1 MEYDIVTAIDE
12 NGTLFAFTNR
22 DKSKIVPVFM
32 ISVAEKQAKAIPH
45 TYVSVRIFQVSCSY
59 IAGGLRDRTRRE
71 QLTAEDVVTF
81 FPGITEAKK
90 TLTFHSQQNCED
102 LQFLNGAG
110 ECTVTLADGNS
121 IEIVYDTGIVSVL
134 MDTFER
140 DWVSHQFAFAEL
152 QNKITGIVAAF
163 ISGQPSP
170 KPVFQFVWGK
180 TRDAITRKI
189 TSITLSLRT
198 TANRDTKSP
207 VLSVELG
214 GNNSMFMRVFCN
226 SQQMLIDRLTDAN
239 KSSAIGPVLAQV
251 YSLDGSLAF
260 IQGPGRMSAPGMRNR
275 VFESD
280 GMTVLANIVRDLW
293 AIPST
298 GPVAIPP

>member
-1 MEYDIVTAIDE
+1 
-12 NGTLFAFTNR
+12 
-22 DKSKIVPVFM
+22 M
-32 ISVAEKQAKAIPH
+32 ISVVEKQTNVISY
-45 TYVSVRIFQVSCSY
+45 TYVSVCIFQVSCSD
-59 IAGGLRDRTRRE
+59 IAGGFHNRNADE

-81 FPGITEAKK
+81 FPVIADAKK
-90 TLTFHSQQNCED
+90 TLTFCSQPGCED

-110 ECTVTLADGNS
+110 KCTVTRPNEDSTEHA
-121 IEIVYDTGIVSVL
+121 YDTGIVSVL

-163 ISGQPSP
+163 ISGQPPP

-239 KSSAIGPVLAQV
+239 KSSAIRPVLVQV

-260 IQGPGRMSAPGMRNR
+260 IQGPGRMNAPGMSDRE
-275 VFESD
+275 FESD